1 MKYTIEGFSQEYAC
15 SLKKEVEEKGKSKII
30 KIDCTDL
37 AILRWFTDFY
47 PAMQKAIV
55 DGREYAFLSH
65 QYLADEMPIL
75 DISKKGYIARMQK
88 LVEFGIL
95 DYKLIK
101 KDGNIPMY
109 TFGTN
114 YVHLVSNKGVGG
126 STNLPLD
133 GQPANPHPVNPPTL
147 GRSTVQ
153 PLDGQPDNKN
163 TSIINPSI
171 KDSSIKHPPYQAY
184 VDRYHS
190 ICRNLPQVVKLSDQR
205 KKAIDIFAEQ
215 FTFDQFDEICRKAN
229 VSDFLTGKTSRAG
242 WKADFEFLLRPKQAI
257 RILEGGYDD
266 SQKPAIY
273 DPDSEGLKY

>member
-15 SLKKEVEEKGKSKII
+15 TLKKEVEEKGKPKII

-55 DGREYAFLSH
+55 DGKEYAFLSH

-109 TFGTN
+109 TFGAN

-126 STNLPLD
+126 STNQPLD
-133 GQPANPHPVNPPTL
+133 GQPANPYPVNPPTL
-147 GRSTVQ
+147 GRSTGQ

-171 KDSSIKHPPYQAY
+171 KDSSTKHPHQEY

-190 ICRNLPQVVKLSDQR
+190 ICTNLPRVVALNDQR
-205 KKAIDIFAEQ
+205 KEAVRKFAEQ
-215 FTFDQFDEICRKAN
+215 FTFDQFDEICRRAN
-229 VSDFLTGKTSRAG
+229 VSAFLTGKTSKPG

-266 SQKPAIY
+266 AQKPTIY